1 MFMPY
6 YYKSPNTLTNQGTHN
21 LPLSSTLKLW
31 EVLTWLSEGI
41 WPTPHHCSLLGPFFF
56 VLCRCHRDYVCTV
69 WLIVDFLASSNTIN
83 SVSKRGLFF
92 TLQTP
97 SKSTTNSTANNKHTK
112 KKKKLKNN
120 RERRRNRHRPSERGI
135 FWCAQMVFSE
145 WMVAGSFIV

>member
-6 YYKSPNTLTNQGTHN
+6 YYKSRNTLTNQGTHN

-31 EVLTWLSEGI
+31 EVLTWPSQGI
-41 WPTPHHCSLLGPFFF
+41 RPAPQHCSLLGPFFF
-56 VLCRCHRDYVCTV
+56 VLCICHRDYVCTV

-112 KKKKLKNN
+112 KKIWRTIE
-120 RERRRNRHRPSERGI
+120 REGEIDTDQVREGFSDVPK
-135 FWCAQMVFSE
+135 WCSVNE
-145 WMVAGSFIV
+145 W